1 MALIIANIATDSV
14 GNFVRNSPAMNTDN
28 TKIIAEWFDK
38 AVADSP
44 LDNHEVAEILG
55 IDRTAVS
62 KNRNGK
68 RRVSAEEIILL
79 AQTLGLPLPSLIEN
93 GSKPRI
99 SDAKSAATPRI
110 NGARF
115 DNELYNLAYDK
126 IEAADELSEPR
137 MDPDEMLRQ
146 VHTLYVKL
154 LSRQHKRESPI
165 LDRNRTSE
173 D

>member
-1 MALIIANIATDSV
+1 MALDIANFATDSV
-14 GNFVRNSPAMNTDN
+14 ENFVRNSPAMNTDN
-28 TKIIAEWFDK
+28 TKKIAEWFDK

-44 LDNHEVAEILG
+44 LDNQAVAELLG

-79 AQTLGLPLPSLIEN
+79 AQTLGLSIPSLIEN

-99 SDAKSAATPRI
+99 NEAEPTPSPRV

-126 IEAADELSEPR
+126 IDAADELSEPR

-154 LSRQHKRESPI
+154 LSRQHKREGITLNPN
-165 LDRNRTSE
+165 RNSE